1 MREARTAE
9 RSEAP
14 IPRDREDQQAE
25 AGEHPLAITV
35 PVESPEPAKA
45 AAGGKKDREPERA
58 EKPGGAERAGKA
70 EKPENAGAA
79 ERDAE
84 PGKTAVTGERGET
97 GRTGG
102 PGAADLPDP
111 DEAGTGPAGHTRQG
125 TVHPEHPAP
134 GEPTD

>member
-25 AGEHPLAITV
+25 AGEDPLAVTV
-35 PVESPEPAKA
+35 PVEFTGPAKA
-45 AAGGKKDREPERA
+45 ADGGNKGREPERA
-58 EKPGGAERAGKA
+58 EKPGGAERT
-70 EKPENAGAA
+70 ETPENTGTA
-79 ERDAE
+79 ERGAE
-84 PGKTAVTGERGET
+84 PGRTAVTGERGET
-97 GRTGG
+97 GGTGG
-102 PGAADLPDP
+102 PDADLPDT

>member
-9 RSEAP
+9 SSEAP

-25 AGEHPLAITV
+25 AGEDPLAVTV

-45 AAGGKKDREPERA
+45 ADGRKESRDPERA
-58 EKPGGAERAGKA
+58 EKPGGAERA
-70 EKPENAGAA
+70 ENAGTA
-79 ERDAE
+79 ERGTE
-84 PGKTAVTGERGET
+84 PGETAETGKPGET
-97 GRTGG
+97 GDTGG
-102 PGAADLPDP
+102 SGADLPDT
-111 DEAGTGPAGHTRQG
+111 DEAGTGPEGRTRQG

>member
-45 AAGGKKDREPERA
+45 ADGGRKGREPERA
-58 EKPGGAERAGKA
+58 EKPGGAERT
-70 EKPENAGAA
+70 ENAEPERTGTA
-79 ERDAE
+79 ERAGE
-84 PGKTAVTGERGET
+84 TGRTAVTGERGET
-97 GRTGG
+97 GGTGG
-102 PGAADLPDP
+102 PGGGLPDT